1 MYATIHDEMLGNI
14 EHLDRETQGKVILA
28 YVEYQLHGT
37 IPDPSDVLVYS
48 VFMAKKFD
56 LDAIINRAN
65 ASRSNGALWWAPK
78 WNSNA
83 GKTWEKVLK
92 QPRPNLEQPVANLE
106 QPIEREI
113 EREI

>member
-65 ASRSNGALWWAPK
+65 ASRSNGAL
-78 WNSNA
+78 
-83 GKTWEKVLK
+83 
-92 QPRPNLEQPVANLE
+92 
-106 QPIEREI
+106 
-113 EREI
+113 